1 MLGPE
6 DDVPDSSQLGE
17 YRPIHRAKLP
27 RVEGLGQIAK
37 EMTCIVIRRPHQRVA
52 DYCSKLAINTPV
64 NEKTKALVT
73 KPLQPVGVIAR
84 GLLTQSTTCPPDN
97 ETQGY
102 KQTEKAGGNGRA
114 RFLSRNCGIE
124 MKMFTMVSQ

>member
-1 MLGPE
+1 M
-6 DDVPDSSQLGE
+6 
-17 YRPIHRAKLP
+17 
-27 RVEGLGQIAK
+27 
-37 EMTCIVIRRPHQRVA
+37 A